1 MSTKQTAGK
10 IWTDLQSKQQ
20 DKASVFEFTN
30 AIGNDLMPKLVALV
44 EQDKKKADADFFVE
58 VCIRMNALMA
68 GVPEFYMKSRYS
80 CPTPFPDRAVFHYD
94 RRKEA
99 IFFLWHVP
107 SIQEIDY
114 YVNNI
119 LTLRPD
125 EREAA
130 QDALNYRDGTL
141 LNLAKKLNG
150 EVNDYE
156 LTFFRKDS
164 DGRPASS

>member
-1 MSTKQTAGK
+1 MSTKETAGK
-10 IWTDLQSKQQ
+10 TWSDLQSKQQ
-20 DKASVFEFTN
+20 DKANVFEFTS
-30 AIGNDLMPKLVALV
+30 AIGQDMMPKLVALV
-44 EQDKKKADADFFVE
+44 EQDKLKTDKDFFIE
-58 VCIRMNALMA
+58 VCIRMNALMP
-68 GVPEFYMKSRYS
+68 GVPEFYMKSRHT

-94 RRKEA
+94 RKKEA

-107 SIQEIDY
+107 SLQEIEY
-114 YVNNI
+114 YTTNI

-130 QDALNYRDGTL
+130 QDVLNYRDGTL

-164 DGRPASS
+164 DGRPTSS